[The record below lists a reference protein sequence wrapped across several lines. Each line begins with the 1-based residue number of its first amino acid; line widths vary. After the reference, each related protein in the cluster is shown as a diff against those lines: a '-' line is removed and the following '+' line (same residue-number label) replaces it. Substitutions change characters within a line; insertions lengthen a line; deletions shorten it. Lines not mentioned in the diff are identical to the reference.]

1 MEILIELLKSFLFG
15 VVEGITEWLPI
26 SSTGHMILLEE
37 FVKFKH
43 VSDGFWDMFDVVI
56 QLGAIM
62 AVVVIFWNKIFPFS
76 KNGEILHIMKKD
88 KFMLWLKI
96 ALACVPTA
104 IVGVLFDDLIGDL
117 FYNSI
122 TVAVM
127 LIVVGIAFIVVEHF
141 NKKKKRP
148 TVTDLDSL
156 SFRTALC
163 IGLFQVIA
171 AVLPG
176 TSRSG
181 ITILGGL
188 ILGVSRTVSAEFTF
202 FLGIPVMFGASLL
215 KVVKFGFGFTGVE
228 LAVLGVGCL
237 TAFAVSMICIRFLM
251 DFIKKHDFT
260 AFGWYRIALGAVVL
274 MYAVVKGF

>member
-1 MEILIELLKSFLFG
+1 
-15 VVEGITEWLPI
+15 
-26 SSTGHMILLEE
+26 
-37 FVKFKH
+37 
-43 VSDGFWDMFDVVI
+43 MFDLVI

-62 AVVVIFWNKIFPFS
+62 AVVVIFWNKIFPFA
-76 KNGEILHIMKKD
+76 KNGEILHIMEKD

-141 NKKKKRP
+141 NKKKRP

-156 SFRTALC
+156 SFRTALY

-237 TAFAVSMICIRFLM
+237 TAFAVSMICIKFLM

>member
-1 MEILIELLKSFLFG
+1 MEIFIELLKSFLFG

-76 KNGEILHIMKKD
+76 RNGEILHIMKKD

-141 NKKKKRP
+141 NKHKRP
-148 TVTDLDSL
+148 VVTDLDSL
-156 SFRTALC
+156 SFMTALY

-215 KVVKFGFGFTGVE
+215 KVVKFGLGFTGVE

-237 TAFAVSMICIRFLM
+237 TAFAVSMVCIRFLM

-260 AFGWYRIALGAVVL
+260 VFGWYRIALGAVVL
-274 MYAVVKGF
+274 LYAVVKGF

>member
-62 AVVVIFWNKIFPFS
+62 AVVVIFWNKIFPFA
-76 KNGEILHIMKKD
+76 KNGEILHIMEKD

-141 NKKKKRP
+141 NKKKKP
-148 TVTDLDSL
+148 IVTDLDSL
-156 SFRTALC
+156 SFRTALY

-237 TAFAVSMICIRFLM
+237 TAFAVSMICIKFLM

>member
-1 MEILIELLKSFLFG
+1 MEIIIELLKSFLFG

-62 AVVVIFWNKIFPFS
+62 AVVVIFWDKIFPFS

-141 NKKKKRP
+141 NKKKRP

-156 SFRTALC
+156 SFMTALY

-260 AFGWYRIALGAVVL
+260 VFGWYRIALGAVVL
-274 MYAVVKGF
+274 LYAVVKGF

>member
-62 AVVVIFWNKIFPFS
+62 AVVVIFWKKIFPFA
-76 KNGEILHIMKKD
+76 KNGEILHIMEKD

-127 LIVVGIAFIVVEHF
+127 LIVVGIAFIIVEHF
-141 NKKKKRP
+141 NKKKKP
-148 TVTDLDSL
+148 IVTDLDSL
-156 SFRTALC
+156 SFRTALY

>member
-37 FVKFKH
+37 FVKFRH

-62 AVVVIFWNKIFPFS
+62 AVVVIFWNKIFPFA
-76 KNGEILHIMKKD
+76 KNGEILHIMEKD

-127 LIVVGIAFIVVEHF
+127 LIVVGIAFIIVEHF
-141 NKKKKRP
+141 NKKKKP
-148 TVTDLDSL
+148 IVTDLDSL
-156 SFRTALC
+156 SFRTALY

-188 ILGVSRTVSAEFTF
+188 ILGVSRTVSA
-202 FLGIPVMFGASLL
+202 
-215 KVVKFGFGFTGVE
+215 
-228 LAVLGVGCL
+228 
-237 TAFAVSMICIRFLM
+237 
-251 DFIKKHDFT
+251 
-260 AFGWYRIALGAVVL
+260 
-274 MYAVVKGF
+274 

>member
-37 FVKFKH
+37 FVKFRH

-62 AVVVIFWNKIFPFS
+62 AVVVIFWNKIFPFA
-76 KNGEILHIMKKD
+76 KNGEILHIMEKD

-127 LIVVGIAFIVVEHF
+127 LIVVGVAFIVVEHF
-141 NKKKKRP
+141 NKKKKP
-148 TVTDLDSL
+148 IVTDLDSL
-156 SFRTALC
+156 SFRTALY

-237 TAFAVSMICIRFLM
+237 TAFAVSMICIKFLM

>member
-141 NKKKKRP
+141 NKKKRP

-156 SFRTALC
+156 SFRTALY

>member
-127 LIVVGIAFIVVEHF
+127 LIVVGIAFIIVEHF
-141 NKKKKRP
+141 NKKKRP

-156 SFRTALC
+156 SFRTALY

>member
-62 AVVVIFWNKIFPFS
+62 AVVVIFWNKIFPFA
-76 KNGEILHIMKKD
+76 KNGEILHIMEKD

-127 LIVVGIAFIVVEHF
+127 LIVVGIAFIIVEHF
-141 NKKKKRP
+141 NKKKKP

-156 SFRTALC
+156 SFRTALY

-237 TAFAVSMICIRFLM
+237 TAFAVSMICIKFLM

>member
-1 MEILIELLKSFLFG
+1 MEIIIELLKSFLFG

-141 NKKKKRP
+141 NKKKRP

-156 SFRTALC
+156 SFRTALY

>member
-1 MEILIELLKSFLFG
+1 MEIIIELLKSFLFG

-37 FVKFKH
+37 FVKFDH

-104 IVGVLFDDLIGDL
+104 IVGVFFDDLINEL
-117 FYNSI
+117 FYNST

-127 LIVVGIAFIVVEHF
+127 LIVVGIAFIIVEHF
-141 NKKKKRP
+141 NAKRSP

-156 SFRTALC
+156 SFRTALY
-163 IGLFQVIA
+163 IGLFQIIA

-202 FLGIPVMFGASLL
+202 LLGIPVMFGASLL
-215 KVVKFGFGFTGVE
+215 KVVKFGFDFTGIE

-237 TAFAVSMICIRFLM
+237 TAFAVSMVCIRFLM

-260 AFGWYRIALGAVVL
+260 VFGWYRIALGAVVL
-274 MYAVVKGF
+274 LYAVTIGF